1 MSVRILL
8 TLSMLLILGGCS
20 SSSKTPEPI
29 TVYHPVETVVP
40 VKCEVPEVT
49 CRYTDKGLTAKEVVR
64 EMYQCIIDLRKA
76 LEVCR

>member
-1 MSVRILL
+1 MSVKMLL

-20 SSSKTPEPI
+20 SKSTEPV
-29 TVYHPVETVVP
+29 TLYYPVETIITTR
-40 VKCEVPEVT
+40 CEAPEVV
-49 CRYTDKGLTAKEVVR
+49 CRYNEKGLTAKQVVR

>member
-1 MSVRILL
+1 MNVKILL

-20 SSSKTPEPI
+20 NKTTEPV
-29 TVYHPVETVVP
+29 TVYYPVETIVTA
-40 VKCEVPEVT
+40 KCEAPEVV
-49 CRYTDKGLTAKEVVR
+49 CKYNEKGITAKQVVR

>member
-1 MSVRILL
+1 MSVKILL

-20 SSSKTPEPI
+20 EKAVEPI
-29 TVYHPVETVVP
+29 TVYYPLETFIP
-40 VKCEVPEVT
+40 TKCEAPDVT

-76 LEVCR
+76 LEVCK

>member
-1 MSVRILL
+1 MSAKILL

-20 SSSKTPEPI
+20 SKSTEPV
-29 TVYHPVETVVP
+29 TLYYPVETVVTT
-40 VKCEVPEVT
+40 KCEAPEVV
-49 CRYTDKGLTAKEVVR
+49 CKYNEKGITAKQVVR

>member
-8 TLSMLLILGGCS
+8 TLLMLLILGGCS
-20 SSSKTPEPI
+20 NKAVEPI
-29 TVYHPVETVVP
+29 TVYYPVETVVT
-40 VKCEVPEVT
+40 VKCEAPEVT
-49 CRYTDKGLTAKEVVR
+49 CMYTDKGLTAKEVVR